1 MVMSIIDLMLVV
13 ELIGV
18 IGMGQGF
25 LNNPTMTSADGD
37 KFVEIIRGTDDRK
50 IRIVKQSH
58 IWLCKNFNSPL
69 SVSILYKLTK
79 NVNNNIIRKEVHKRW
94 LILT

>member
-1 MVMSIIDLMLVV
+1 MQMIMSIIDLMLVV

-50 IRIVKQSH
+50 IG
-58 IWLCKNFNSPL
+58 
-69 SVSILYKLTK
+69 
-79 NVNNNIIRKEVHKRW
+79 IIK
-94 LILT
+94 